1 MPLRHCRHRF
11 RIVGANVGRRDTR
24 KVTKPNPS
32 ISAARPVSPG
42 TTVAIAGLG
51 AIGFAVAE
59 ALDRDPGDLQ
69 LVAVCARD
77 HDAARAK
84 LAGFRRPPA
93 VVATCD
99 IDADIVVEA
108 AASSGFAAIAEPA
121 IEHGHTLV
129 VSTVGAL
136 LARPDLVDRAEVT
149 GARIVVATGAI
160 LGLDAVRAAALSGVD
175 RVTLETRK
183 HPSSLV
189 GAPYLLDHGI
199 DVMAITSPTK
209 LFHGNAAA
217 AAIGFP
223 ANANVAAALALA
235 GVGADRTEVE
245 IWADPGAI
253 RNTHTIRVESDAARL
268 TMTVETTP
276 SVTNPRTGRLAPLS
290 VLACLRG
297 LTATL
302 KVGS

>member
-1 MPLRHCRHRF
+1 MPLWYREHRF
-11 RIVGANVGRRDTR
+11 RVFGGTTATRDTKR
-24 KVTKPNPS
+24 VAKPDHSAFKVT
-32 ISAARPVSPG
+32 ARPTG

-51 AIGFAVAE
+51 AIGLAVAE
-59 ALDRDPGDLQ
+59 ALDREPGDLH
-69 LVAVCARD
+69 LVAVCTRD
-77 HDAARAK
+77 REAARAK
-84 LAGFRRPPA
+84 LEGFQSPPQ

-99 IDADIVVEA
+99 LDADIIVEA
-108 AASSGFAAIAEPA
+108 AAASVFDAIAGPA
-121 IEHGHTLV
+121 IERGRTLV

-136 LARPDLVDRAEVT
+136 LARPRLIARASVT

-183 HPSSLV
+183 NPASLA
-189 GAPYLLDHGI
+189 GAPYLTDRGI
-199 DVMAITSPTK
+199 DVAAIEVPTR

-217 AAIGFP
+217 AALGFP

-235 GVGADRTEVE
+235 GIGAERTEVE
-245 IWADPGAI
+245 IWADPTVT

-268 TMTVETTP
+268 TMTVETAP
-276 SVTNPRTGRLAPLS
+276 SLTNPRTGQLAPLS

>member
-1 MPLRHCRHRF
+1 M
-11 RIVGANVGRRDTR
+11 
-24 KVTKPNPS
+24 
-32 ISAARPVSPG
+32 ARPDPSAFVDTAAKPG

-51 AIGFAVAE
+51 AIGLAVAE
-59 ALDRDPGDLQ
+59 ALDREPGDLM

-77 HDAARAK
+77 RDAARAK
-84 LAGFRRPPA
+84 LARFRHPPA

-99 IDADIVVEA
+99 LDADIIVEA
-108 AASSGFAAIAEPA
+108 AAASGFDAIAGPA
-121 IEHGHTLV
+121 IEHGRTLV

-136 LARPDLVDRAEVT
+136 LARPELIARAGTT

-175 RVTLETRK
+175 RVMLETRK
-183 HPSSLV
+183 HPASLA
-189 GAPYLLDHGI
+189 GAPYLIDHGI
-199 DVMAITSPTK
+199 DLATIAVPTR
-209 LFHGNAAA
+209 LFHGNAAE

-235 GVGADRTEVE
+235 GIGAERTEVE
-245 IWADPGAI
+245 IWADPTVT
-253 RNTHTIRVESDAARL
+253 RNTHSIRVESDAARL
-268 TMTVETTP
+268 TMTVETAP
-276 SVTNPRTGRLAPLS
+276 SLVNPRTGQLAPLS